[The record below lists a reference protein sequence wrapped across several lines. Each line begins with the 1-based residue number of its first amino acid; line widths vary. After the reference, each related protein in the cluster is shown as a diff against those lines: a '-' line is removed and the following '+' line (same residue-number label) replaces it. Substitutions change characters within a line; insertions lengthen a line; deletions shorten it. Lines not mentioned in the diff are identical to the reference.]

1 LLVDDGDEVGWKL
14 ASQVNVFEHLR
25 LVVHGKNYYRILYG
39 NSGMVE
45 PSPPNW
51 RELEELDELK
61 KVGEVER
68 NVIFDVGE

>member
-1 LLVDDGDEVGWKL
+1 
-14 ASQVNVFEHLR
+14 
-25 LVVHGKNYYRILYG
+25 VVHGKNYYRILYG

>member
-1 LLVDDGDEVGWKL
+1 
-14 ASQVNVFEHLR
+14 
-25 LVVHGKNYYRILYG
+25 
-39 NSGMVE
+39 MVE